1 MPHRVVAKDKF
12 TISLKQCEFAKE
24 GDELYSASGSGDLEK
39 NLSSSNRSRISCD
52 LLVISVDVLLLRNKR
67 PMGANAIII
76 N

>member
-1 MPHRVVAKDKF
+1 MPQRVVAKDT
-12 TISLKQCEFAKE
+12 TISLKECEFAKE

-67 PMGANAIII
+67 PVGTKAIII

>member
-1 MPHRVVAKDKF
+1 MPQRVVAKD
-12 TISLKQCEFAKE
+12 TMISLKECECAKE

-52 LLVISVDVLLLRNKR
+52 LLVISVDVLLVRNKR
-67 PMGANAIII
+67 PVGAKAIII